1 MIILGVTCVCMIF
14 LVSCLGDIF
23 QVSYSLNGI
32 TAGALLGIFS
42 LGLMVPWATV
52 TGALSGGITS
62 MILMTWICT
71 GAQYHMANA
80 NLIYKPLPVSTEKCA
95 ELGVVVSL
103 VNQTL
108 AAATSSSP
116 MGASTQDE
124 PFVLYTLSFMYYTL
138 VGAATTMI
146 VGTVVSF
153 MFGPADL
160 KDVDRDHFSPF
171 VKRYIYEKP
180 PPPPFCYC
188 GDRSSGRV
196 HSLL

>member
-1 MIILGVTCVCMIF
+1 MIILGIICVGMIC

-32 TAGALLGIFS
+32 TSGALLGIFS

-52 TGALSGGITS
+52 TGALSGGICS

-80 NLIYKPLPVSTEKCA
+80 NLIYKPLPVSTDKCG
-95 ELGVVVSL
+95 ELGVAVSSLL
-103 VNQTL
+103 VNHTMTT
-108 AAATSSSP
+108 AASSSLP
-116 MGASTQDE
+116 MGDGQDE

-153 MFGPADL
+153 ALGPADL

-171 VKRYIYEKP
+171 VKR
-180 PPPPFCYC
+180 
-188 GDRSSGRV
+188 
-196 HSLL
+196 